1 MRQNLMRFGEEKED
15 QIEEAEK
22 LDEYEQRECA
32 VNLKQMLYDGSISDH
47 CCLLNIRPTV
57 AEAWKVH

>member
-1 MRQNLMRFGEEKED
+1 MRQYLMRFGEEKED

-32 VNLKQMLYDGSISDH
+32 VNLKQMLYGIDLRS
-47 CCLLNIRPTV
+47 LLLTQ
-57 AEAWKVH
+57 H